1 MDVILFQKIVLQR
14 LNQVTADEVLKYAK
28 QYGIHVTRKQALEV
42 EQLVKGKNINIFNE
56 EERNKLLKQVEAVTS
71 KEAVQLLNQLFSQYV
86 S

>member
-42 EQLVKGKNINIFNE
+42 EKLVKGKTSIFFNE

>member
-1 MDVILFQKIVLQR
+1 MDVILFQKIVLGR

-28 QYGIHVTRKQALEV
+28 QYGIQVTRKQALEV
-42 EQLVKGKNINIFNE
+42 EKLVKGKNINIFNE

-71 KEAVQLLNQLFSQYV
+71 KEAVQLLNQLFAQYV

>member
-1 MDVILFQKIVLQR
+1 MGVILFQKIVLQR

-28 QYGIHVTRKQALEV
+28 QYGIQVTKTQAFEV
-42 EQLVKGKNINIFNE
+42 EKLVKGKNINIFNE

-71 KEAVQLLNQLFSQYV
+71 KEAVQLLNQLFAQYV

>member
-1 MDVILFQKIVLQR
+1 MILFQKIVLQR

-28 QYGIHVTRKQALEV
+28 QYGIHVTKTQALEV
-42 EQLVKGKNINIFNE
+42 EKLVKGKNINIFNE

-71 KEAVQLLNQLFSQYV
+71 KEAVQLLNQLFAQYE

>member
-28 QYGIHVTRKQALEV
+28 QYEIHVTKTQALEV
-42 EQLVKGKNINIFNE
+42 EKLVKGKNINIFNE

-71 KEAVQLLNQLFSQYV
+71 KEAVQLLNQLFAQYV

>member
-28 QYGIHVTRKQALEV
+28 QYGIQVTRKQALKV
-42 EQLVKGKNINIFNE
+42 EKLVKGKNINIFNE

-71 KEAVQLLNQLFSQYV
+71 KEAVQLLNQLFAQYV

>member
-1 MDVILFQKIVLQR
+1 MILFQKIVLQR

-28 QYGIHVTRKQALEV
+28 QYGIQVTKTQAFEV
-42 EQLVKGKNINIFNE
+42 EKLVKGKNINIFNE

-71 KEAVQLLNQLFSQYV
+71 KEAVQLLNQLFAQYV